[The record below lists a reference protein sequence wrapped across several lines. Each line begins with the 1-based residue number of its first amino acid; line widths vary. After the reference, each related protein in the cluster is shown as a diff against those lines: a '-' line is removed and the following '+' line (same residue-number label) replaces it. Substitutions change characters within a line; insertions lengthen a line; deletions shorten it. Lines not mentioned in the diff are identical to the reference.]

1 MKGIVKGEQERLS
14 WRYDDELL
22 YIEAWGRDSL
32 RVRSTHLE
40 KMPEKDWA
48 LEPQGEV
55 KPIIKISEDSA
66 SITNGKICAKINT
79 YGYITFYNEKNE
91 EILKERWETREVPVD
106 MMATENY
113 ARVLKEWGG
122 TVPKAVMTFESNKN
136 EKIYGMGQYQMEY
149 LDLKGCE
156 LELCHKN
163 SQTSIPFYIS
173 NKGYGFLWNNP
184 AVGTVN
190 FAKNLTRWTAEASCV
205 IDYWITAGETPA
217 EILENYTAVSG
228 RPGEFPKW
236 ASGFWQSKLRY
247 HNQEE
252 VLETAREYKRRG
264 LPLSV
269 IVIDFFHWKH
279 QGDWSFDPEYFPD
292 PQAMVD
298 ELKEMGVELMVSVW
312 PTVEPYSENYAR
324 LKQLGFLTRA
334 DRGVRTQYHCLG
346 AQVFFDPTTQG
357 AREFLY
363 EKLKE
368 NYGKYGI
375 RIFWLDEAEPEYQ
388 QFDYDIYRYQAGS
401 AREIGGIYP
410 LCYSQAIYDGMK
422 KDGIEDPMNLTR
434 SAWAGSQKFGTLLW
448 SGDIYSSFRSFRMQI
463 RAGLNAGM
471 AGIAWW
477 TSDIGGFWGGDPESE
492 EFRELLV
499 RWFQFGVFSPIC
511 RLHGHR
517 RPSGTLPEVV
527 DSGMFDFNTCGPNEV
542 WSYGEKNYGILKE
555 LLMLRER
562 MRPYV
567 EETAAEASETGL
579 PMLRTLFFNYPED
592 ENCWETEDEIMLGR
606 DLLAAPVTYP
616 GMTSREVYLP
626 KGDRWIDYYN
636 GKVYEGGQ
644 TLMYPTP
651 LEVIPFFIREGSGQY
666 EKIRGQ
672 AEGGLCGWKN

>member
-1 MKGIVKGEQERLS
+1 
-14 WRYDDELL
+14 
-22 YIEAWGRDSL
+22 
-32 RVRSTHLE
+32 
-40 KMPEKDWA
+40 
-48 LEPQGEV
+48 
-55 KPIIKISEDSA
+55 
-66 SITNGKICAKINT
+66 
-79 YGYITFYNEKNE
+79 
-91 EILKERWETREVPVD
+91 
-106 MMATENY
+106 
-113 ARVLKEWGG
+113 
-122 TVPKAVMTFESNKN
+122 
-136 EKIYGMGQYQMEY
+136 
-149 LDLKGCE
+149 
-156 LELCHKN
+156 
-163 SQTSIPFYIS
+163 
-173 NKGYGFLWNNP
+173 
-184 AVGTVN
+184 
-190 FAKNLTRWTAEASCV
+190 
-205 IDYWITAGETPA
+205 
-217 EILENYTAVSG
+217 
-228 RPGEFPKW
+228 
-236 ASGFWQSKLRY
+236 
-247 HNQEE
+247 
-252 VLETAREYKRRG
+252 
-264 LPLSV
+264 
-269 IVIDFFHWKH
+269 
-279 QGDWSFDPEYFPD
+279 
-292 PQAMVD
+292 
-298 ELKEMGVELMVSVW
+298 
-312 PTVEPYSENYAR
+312 
-324 LKQLGFLTRA
+324 
-334 DRGVRTQYHCLG
+334 
-346 AQVFFDPTTQG
+346 
-357 AREFLY
+357 
-363 EKLKE
+363 
-368 NYGKYGI
+368 
-375 RIFWLDEAEPEYQ
+375 
-388 QFDYDIYRYQAGS
+388 
-401 AREIGGIYP
+401 
-410 LCYSQAIYDGMK
+410 MK

-592 ENCWETEDEIMLGR
+592 ENCWDTEDEIMLGR

-636 GKVYEGGQ
+636 GKMYEGGQ